1 MNAIKFAV
9 CNEIFEGWNLEK
21 IFKYVSSLGYDGVE
35 IAPFTISDDVRKIDE
50 HTRRSIRE
58 GAKRFGLEIAGIHW
72 ILRGVK
78 DVHLTSP
85 HPSIRA
91 KTEEYIKSLVDFCSD
106 IGGRVIVFGS
116 PAQRSIPPG
125 VAFED
130 AWNWAVEILRRCSE
144 YAGER
149 DVIICMEPLRKNLT
163 NFINTVDEALKLI
176 NDVDRPEFKLIL
188 DVYAMTGVDEPIEKQ
203 IEKGG
208 SHLAH
213 FHANDDNMGGP
224 GFGTADYKS
233 VVRGLRKIGFE
244 GYVSV
249 EILRREENPAE
260 AVRISI
266 ENLRRFFG
274 EY

>member
-1 MNAIKFAV
+1 MDAIKFAV

-35 IAPFTISDDVRKIDE
+35 IAPFTISNDVRRISE
-50 HTRRSIRE
+50 YARRSIRGE
-58 GAKRFGLEIAGIHW
+58 AKKFGLEIVGIHW
-72 ILRGVK
+72 ILKGVK

-85 HPSIRA
+85 DFSIRM
-91 KTEEYIKSLVDFCSD
+91 KTEEYVKNLVDFCSD

-116 PAQRSIPPG
+116 PSQRSIPPN
-125 VAFED
+125 VALKD
-130 AWNWAVEILRRCSE
+130 AWNWAVEILRKCSE
-144 YAGER
+144 YAGQH

-176 NDVDRPEFKLIL
+176 NDVGRPEFKLIL
-188 DVYAMTGVDEPIEKQ
+188 DVYAMTGVDESIEKQ
-203 IEKGG
+203 IEKAG

-224 GFGTADYKS
+224 GFGAADYKS
-233 VVRGLRKIGFE
+233 VVRGLRKIGFK

-249 EILRREENPAE
+249 EILRKEENPAE
-260 AVRISI
+260 AVKISI
-266 ENLRRFFG
+266 ENLRRFFS